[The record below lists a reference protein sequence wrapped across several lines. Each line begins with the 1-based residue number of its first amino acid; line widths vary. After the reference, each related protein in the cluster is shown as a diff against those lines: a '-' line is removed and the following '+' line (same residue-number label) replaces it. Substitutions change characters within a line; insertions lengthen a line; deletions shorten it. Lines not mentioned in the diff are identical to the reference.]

1 MKDAGKKRKP
11 SRKIKGRE
19 AQKQLRIFCL
29 KAIETGVEGLVKE
42 FLAIKAETTA
52 APPKV
57 RFRCNK
63 PKNRYQDSCDSARGR
78 QAIRVTMSMRI
89 GRIPRRKVQFIALKV
104 QLKQPSMTSGVLV
117 KAEEVRSL
125 LAPEQDKTISTS
137 SGLTIK
143 NLNVIQ
149 AVKMLTVSRLQVS
162 SNEPNVEPLE
172 VKHVKWNEWPDRGV
186 PKQKMA
192 PFRLLARIHNIE
204 PILVHCSAGIGSD
217 WYNRRHSHG
226 STSARSQRNPL
237 DACSD
242 QGLAF
247 RRHGSVQ
254 TDAQYLYIHRAL
266 INWAENKAC

>member
-11 SRKIKGRE
+11 SRKIKGRGNSRVRTVSIDE
-19 AQKQLRIFCL
+19 DDGTQVETKTPVKKRPTRRVRKSAAIDDPDAQKQLRIFCL

-57 RFRCNK
+57 AFDANK
-63 PKNRYQDSCDSARGR
+63 PKNRYQDVFCADQTRVILTWPPSNPSDYVHANWVEYRGE
-78 QAIRVTMSMRI
+78 
-89 GRIPRRKVQFIALKV
+89 KQFICTQGPTEATVDDFWRLHKLGADH
-104 QLKQPSMTSGVLV
+104 Q
-117 KAEEVRSL
+117 
-125 LAPEQDKTISTS
+125 
-137 SGLTIK
+137 

-149 AVKMLTVSRLQVS
+149 AEEMLTVSRLQVS

-204 PILVHCSAGIGSD
+204 PILVHCSAGIGRTGQS
-217 WYNRRHSHG
+217 
-226 STSARSQRNPL
+226 SAFTWL
-237 DACSD
+237 YKCSKPKKPSRCL
-242 QGLAF
+242 Q
-247 RRHGSVQ
+247 
-254 TDAQYLYIHRAL
+254 
-266 INWAENKAC
+266 